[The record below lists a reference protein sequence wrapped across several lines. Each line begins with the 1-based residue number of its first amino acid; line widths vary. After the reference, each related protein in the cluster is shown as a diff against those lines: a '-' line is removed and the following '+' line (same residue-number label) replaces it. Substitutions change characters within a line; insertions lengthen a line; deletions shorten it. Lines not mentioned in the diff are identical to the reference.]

1 MSEQTIKLTV
11 EGMSCNHC
19 VGRVQKALEAL
30 SGVHKVK
37 VDLEGKNAEVSFDSG
52 TLNQQAIEEAIT
64 AQGYTVVR

>member
-30 SGVHKVK
+30 NGVQKVK
-37 VDLEGKNAEVSFDSG
+37 VDLEGKSAEVSFDSE
-52 TLNQQAIEEAIT
+52 TVDQQAIEEVIT
-64 AQGYTVVR
+64 AQGYAVR